1 MPYAALPYHLGILVK
16 WGAMGKI
23 AAEFRDK
30 GLFVRLFGADVYA
43 VGGYVRDLILGRPS
57 PEVDLLVARH
67 PLEDVVGRLEPHGKV
82 DLVGRSFG
90 IIKFTIKGMTYDV
103 ALPRTDAPR
112 DALSGVKGHK
122 DFVIAADPFL
132 PIEKDLER
140 RDFRANSLAVRL
152 SDGAVIDPFEGRK
165 DIRAR
170 LIRVTNPVAFPD
182 DPLRVLRAA
191 RFASVLGFRV
201 DPRIYAT
208 AKDVDLS
215 GLSVERVDEELFKI
229 LLDSSK
235 PSVGLEELFRVG
247 ALEKLFPELYALTLC
262 IQDAIFHPETDAF
275 GHHSVWA
282 HTKLSVDQARSLASA
297 VALDRP
303 RALALLLAALYHD
316 AGKPG
321 TTRWD
326 FKRGRM
332 AVTSNGHDI
341 QSERVARKAFSRLKI
356 HSWNGYDLEKTVPLL
371 IRTHHRSTE
380 LWQNRDAVTRKAFNR
395 LAADV
400 GGEIELLVYLDA
412 ADRAG
417 RKARPLKA
425 LDREAIWLF
434 SKFEEL
440 RVNRETIKPLIL
452 GRDLIKLGVAPGPEM
467 GKILKRLYSL
477 QIDNAFETRAGG
489 LKAARKI
496 VGGAGS

>member
-1 MPYAALPYHLGILVK
+1 
-16 WGAMGKI
+16 MGTI

-43 VGGYVRDLILGRPS
+43 VGGYVRDLLLCRPS

-67 PLEDVVGRLEPHGKV
+67 PLEDVVGRLGPHGKV

-112 DALSGVKGHK
+112 DAAADVKGHK

-132 PIEKDLER
+132 PVEKDLER
-140 RDFRANSLAVRL
+140 RDFRANSMAVRL

-191 RFASVLGFRV
+191 RFASALGFRI
-201 DPRIYAT
+201 DPGLYAM
-208 AKDVDLS
+208 AKDIDLS

-229 LLDSSK
+229 LLDSPK
-235 PSVGLEELFRVG
+235 PSVGLEEMFRVG

-341 QSERVARKAFSRLKI
+341 QSERVARKAFARLKI

-380 LWQNRDAVTRKAFNR
+380 LWQNREAVTRKAFNR

-417 RKARPLKA
+417 RKARPIKA
-425 LDREAIWLF
+425 LDREALWLF
-434 SKFEEL
+434 AKFEEL

-452 GRDLIKLGVAPGPEM
+452 GRDLIKLGVAPGPDM
-467 GKILKRLYSL
+467 GKVLKRLYAM

-489 LKAARKI
+489 LKAARRL
-496 VGGAGS
+496 VGGAAS